1 MKVYEGYVCNDV
13 DSAHWV
19 NEGELV
25 SIDGKEYVSVGVAT
39 GGYLRPVKCGNWR
52 KTRHEAMRDIAKI
65 IHDRGY
71 AAISKANQIL
81 LDAAAEEARTRV
93 AEPAT

>member
-13 DSAHWV
+13 DSTHWV

-25 SIDGKEYVSVGVAT
+25 SIEGKDSVRTPPSFGDA
-39 GGYLRPVKCGNWR
+39 LRVVEGGNWR
-52 KTRHEAMRDIAKI
+52 KTRHEAMRDIARI
-65 IHDRGY
+65 IHERGY
-71 AAISKANQIL
+71 AAINKSHQIL

-93 AEPAT
+93 AEAAT